1 MPCAR
6 HILSAALAIVG
17 LLNAAPAAAQTFSRT
32 SYQGM
37 FQPLVADFNGDGR
50 MDIVGVTSPF
60 AGVML
65 NNGGGAFA
73 PQVQYPLG
81 GAPHAIDTGDIN
93 GDGRVDLVVAINNPQ
108 VSLSLL
114 IGNGDGTFQAPVTS
128 PNTIEAD
135 SPSVA
140 ATDLDNDG
148 RLDIVAVHSFNC
160 YGPGCFHR
168 PVMSVRMGNG
178 DGTFQPPVVTEV
190 GTGMAKIAVGDF
202 NRDGA
207 KDLAIAAADG
217 RLFRLQGNGDGTFT
231 QLETI
236 TLTPMPLLVVVADV
250 DVADFNRD
258 GIEDLVAPMSGN
270 ASQIAVLIGKGDGT
284 FQTPLILDPGRNGPQ
299 TVAVADY
306 NGDTFL
312 DLAYGYGIGDD
323 GLFAIRNG
331 NGDGTFQAQRIY
343 EVPPPL
349 SSIGTLHMTAGNLN
363 GDSKPDL
370 VLAVGGA
377 SHSLRVLLNTTGTAP
392 PPTPGT
398 PTLLSPAA
406 GATVALPFTFDWTD
420 VANAARYRIQIDD
433 ESNFA
438 SPLFDR
444 ETSLSQFESPS
455 LNARRH
461 WWRVRAINSA
471 GVAGAYTGSRR
482 FTVGAPPPATPAAP
496 TLIGPANGATVAQP
510 VTLDWFDVPDAANYR
525 VQIDD
530 SSSFTSP
537 LIVDQTVSGSQFA
550 APTLPATTHWWRVRG
565 VNSAGTAG
573 PFSVVRSFTPQ
584 GTAPPPPPPPPP
596 PPTGGTATLTVS
608 ASGRSGERVL
618 SSPSGI
624 NVAVPGT
631 QSAPFTTGTS
641 ITMSASNGRD
651 VIWSGA
657 CSSGGQ
663 KTRNCT
669 FTLNA
674 AGSITAN
681 VQ

>member
-1 MPCAR
+1 M
-6 HILSAALAIVG
+6 
-17 LLNAAPAAAQTFSRT
+17 
-32 SYQGM
+32 
-37 FQPLVADFNGDGR
+37 
-50 MDIVGVTSPF
+50 
-60 AGVML
+60 
-65 NNGGGAFA
+65 
-73 PQVQYPLG
+73 
-81 GAPHAIDTGDIN
+81 
-93 GDGRVDLVVAINNPQ
+93 
-108 VSLSLL
+108 
-114 IGNGDGTFQAPVTS
+114 
-128 PNTIEAD
+128 EAD

-140 ATDLDNDG
+140 ATDLNNDG
-148 RLDIVAVHSFNC
+148 RLDIVAAHSFNC

-178 DGTFQPPVVTEV
+178 DGTFQPPQVTEV
-190 GTGMAKIAVGDF
+190 GRGMAKIAVGDF

-207 KDLAIAAADG
+207 KDLVIAAADG
-217 RLFRLQGNGDGTFT
+217 TLFRLQGNGDGTFT

-236 TLTPMPLLVVVADV
+236 ILTPMPSLVVVADV

-312 DLAYGYGIGDD
+312 DIAYGYGIGDD

-349 SSIGTLHMTAGNLN
+349 SSIGTLHVTAGNLN

-377 SHSLRVLLNTTGTAP
+377 SHSLRVLLNTTGDAP

-406 GATVALPFTFDWTD
+406 GATVALPFTFDWSD
-420 VANAARYRIQIDD
+420 VANAVRYRIQIDD

-471 GVAGAYTGSRR
+471 GVAGSYSGSRR
-482 FTVGAPPPATPAAP
+482 FTVGSTTPPPTTPAAP
-496 TLIGPANGATVAQP
+496 TLLSPANGATVAQP
-510 VTLDWFDVPDAANYR
+510 VTLDWSDVTGAVNYR
-525 VQIDD
+525 IQIDD
-530 SSSFTSP
+530 SSSFASP
-537 LIVDQTVSGSQFA
+537 LTVDQTVFASQFT
-550 APTLPATTHWWRVRG
+550 APTLPATQHWWRVRG

-573 PFSVVRSFTPQ
+573 AFSVVRSFIPQ
-584 GTAPPPPPPPPP
+584 GSAPPPP
-596 PPTGGTATLTVS
+596 PPTGEVATLTVS
-608 ASGRSGERVL
+608 ASGRSGERVT
-618 SSPSGI
+618 SSPAGI
-624 NVAVPGT
+624 NVSVPGT
-631 QSAPFTTGTS
+631 QSASFTTGTS
-641 ITMSASNGRD
+641 ITLSATNGRD
-651 VIWSGA
+651 VVWSGA
-657 CSSGGQ
+657 CSSNGN
-663 KTRNCT
+663 KTKSCT
-669 FTLNA
+669 FTFSA
-674 AGSITAN
+674 AGSVSAN